1 MRNVNKIRNSYH
13 FLLISNISPVFN
25 MENMTD
31 INNFEKH
38 IRQYWK
44 VLGVKYFSIFFN
56 LSNIRKHEKFEQ
68 NQEFLSFSIKF

>member
-1 MRNVNKIRNSYH
+1 MRNVNQIKNSYH

-44 VLGVKYFSIFFN
+44 VLGVKILFN